1 MFGLIYRFYQLPGGF
16 KFKFYI
22 WTYFWASFWANFGLR
37 RPNNCLFFFKIVD
50 FLLLFVRIVIRCFD
64 WFNHFYRLS
73 GIFKNQ
79 ILYLDLFLGQIWA
92 KLWIQKAQKR
102 PKTTLPNHWFSIAF
116 VSIVIWSFKIYNW
129 FINYFHLVF
138 WGIQNSK
145 YIFHIWTYFWAKS
158 GPNLDS
164 KDKNQ
169 PTFLFQNCGISTAFV
184 GIVIRSFKMMCG
196 LFHYFYPLPRV
207 FEIQILYLYLFLGQI
222 WAK

>member
-1 MFGLIYRFYQLPGGF
+1 MGQFLGQ
-16 KFKFYI
+16 
-22 WTYFWASFWANFGLR
+22 FWAQKTKQV
-37 RPNNCLFFFKIVD
+37 PFFFKIVD

-92 KLWIQKAQKR
+92 KLWTQKAKKQ

-129 FINYFHLVF
+129 FINYFHQVF

-145 YIFHIWTYFWAKS
+145 LIFHFWTYSWAKS
-158 GPNLDS
+158 GPNLNSEDKKPADISFS
-164 KDKNQ
+164 KLWNFYCFCWYCDKK
-169 PTFLFQNCGISTAFV
+169 FQDDVLACFTTSTKSLGYSKFKHKKANKMSLDKILTACISV
-184 GIVIRSFKMMCG
+184 HIV
-196 LFHYFYPLPRV
+196 
-207 FEIQILYLYLFLGQI
+207 
-222 WAK
+222 